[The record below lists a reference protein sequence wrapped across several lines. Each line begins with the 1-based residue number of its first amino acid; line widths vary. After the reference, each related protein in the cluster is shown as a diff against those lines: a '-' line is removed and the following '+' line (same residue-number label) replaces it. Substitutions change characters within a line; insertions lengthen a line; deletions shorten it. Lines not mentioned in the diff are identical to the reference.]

1 MDSLKHFKPA
11 LQIVSDCTA
20 HGKDKYIANMVINL
34 PNQYYINGLP
44 HVNVTNGV
52 AGAVDVEITLRTTLL
67 TTPLGNNT
75 NLIFR
80 SASFEVPSGSH
91 GTVTACLYYD
101 DNGTK
106 KAKSKA
112 KYKEI

>member
-1 MDSLKHFKPA
+1 MESLKHFKPA
-11 LQIVSDCTA
+11 LQIVFDSNTA
-20 HGKDKYIANMVINL
+20 GNDKYIANMLINL
-34 PNQYYINGLP
+34 PNQYYINDLP
-44 HVNVTNGV
+44 HINVTNGV
-52 AGAVDVEITLRTTLL
+52 GGEVDVEITLRTTLL

-80 SASFEVPSGSH
+80 SASFEVPTGSS
-91 GTVTACLYYD
+91 GTVTASLYYD